1 MRGLQVAGC
10 ASVGVGRAHAMEPR
24 TPRPRAPFGA
34 LGPTPVMEFKELSS

>member
-1 MRGLQVAGC
+1 MRGLPVAGRT
-10 ASVGVGRAHAMEPR
+10 SVAVGRAHATEPR